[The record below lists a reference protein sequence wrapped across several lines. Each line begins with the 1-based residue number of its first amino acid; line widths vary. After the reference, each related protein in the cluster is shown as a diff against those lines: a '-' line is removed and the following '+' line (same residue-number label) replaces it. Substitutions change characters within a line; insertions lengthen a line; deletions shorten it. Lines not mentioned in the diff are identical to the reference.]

1 MGFFRILI
9 VMFDILLLIGAM
21 ISFGFV
27 SLMSAIMGN
36 PNIGLSDGVFGGS
49 LSGVIFMIVWFVISI
64 GMIYFGFFK
73 KK

>member
-1 MGFFRILI
+1 MGFFRFLI
-9 VMFDILLLIGAM
+9 GMFGILLLIGAM

-27 SLMSAIMGN
+27 SLMGAVIGN
-36 PNIGLSDGVFGGS
+36 TNSGLSDGVFGGS